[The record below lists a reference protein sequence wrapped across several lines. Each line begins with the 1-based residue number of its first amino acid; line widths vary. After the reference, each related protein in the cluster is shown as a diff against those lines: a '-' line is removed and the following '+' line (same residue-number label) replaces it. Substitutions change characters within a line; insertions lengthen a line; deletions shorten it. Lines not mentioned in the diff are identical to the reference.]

1 MIIKKNSQIS
11 IEFMMMSGLALITAI
26 IFVSVSLAQAKNLQQ
41 TKELL
46 LLKDIALKI
55 QKEVSIASYT
65 EDGYS
70 REFEL
75 PEKVVD
81 RNYNISMVNGT
92 LIVWTNASS
101 YFVRVFNITGQLKKE
116 KNTITKTSGIVYVNQ

>member
-1 MIIKKNSQIS
+1 
-11 IEFMMMSGLALITAI
+11 MMSGLALITAI

-65 EDGYS
+65 EDGCS
-70 REFEL
+70 R
-75 PEKVVD
+75 
-81 RNYNISMVNGT
+81 
-92 LIVWTNASS
+92 
-101 YFVRVFNITGQLKKE
+101 
-116 KNTITKTSGIVYVNQ
+116 